1 MHKIMNVNLPHAI
14 CVTTFPMSSN
24 TFRGLISWFVE
35 LCPSCPYPPA
45 PNVNTPPSCKIK
57 QGFLLIFI
65 GKTKRKLNRQGTVV
79 FELILFI
86 MDDIRDPKKHR
97 WWAVVQAISRI
108 PVHSNVKPQNHSQ
121 WKIKFADVA
130 V

>member
-1 MHKIMNVNLPHAI
+1 MHKMVKINLPHAI

-57 QGFLLIFI
+57 QQFLLIFI
-65 GKTKRKLNRQGTVV
+65 GKGQQKKLNRQDTVV
-79 FELILFI
+79 FEINLFI
-86 MDDIRDPKKHR
+86 MDDIRDPKK
-97 WWAVVQAISRI
+97 
-108 PVHSNVKPQNHSQ
+108 
-121 WKIKFADVA
+121 
-130 V
+130 